1 MANLHLSEYLAFIQ
15 SSRFLARGVSDR
27 EWPSSRTSRYID
39 LSIARYYDLDT
50 FFTQAGYQVLLHQAF
65 WSSRHS
71 GSKNVTRFRI
81 DNITRSLAVRYH
93 TKDLWQGLY
102 EGSYR
107 DLGPSHL
114 R

>member
-1 MANLHLSEYLAFIQ
+1 MANLHLCEYLAFLP
-15 SSRFLARGVSDR
+15 SSQFLARGISDR
-27 EWPSSRTSRYID
+27 ECSRISRDID

-71 GSKNVTRFRI
+71 GSKNVTRFQI
-81 DNITRSLAVRYH
+81 DNIICSLAVRYH